1 MMKKSHP
8 GVIDFSTIPAKAIF
22 ELAKRLEWLAEEY
35 CRNIVFIESP
45 DDIYL
50 DIGRFGGALRRVDEG
65 DVLTITLPEGFATE
79 RKYIF
84 SDYEFPKKP
93 PEKRRFL
100 NAEPTEDGELKFA
113 AKDLRRCLTL
123 IEVSM
128 EMLFAFAEPFVKSSE
143 RHGLPVIWRGTDAAR
158 WMTALSLA
166 RDEGNWNEE
175 SRRLQRLLTA
185 EMEE

>member
-1 MMKKSHP
+1 MKRSRP
-8 GVIDFSTIPAKAIF
+8 GVIDFSTISARAIF
-22 ELAKRLEWLAEEY
+22 ELANRLEWLAEEY
-35 CRNIVFIESP
+35 YQTIVSLESP

-50 DIGRFGGALRRVDEG
+50 DIGRFGGVLRRVDDG

-84 SDYEFPKKP
+84 FDYGFPKKP

-113 AKDLRRCLTL
+113 AKDSRRCQRL

-143 RHGLPVIWRGTDAAR
+143 RRLPVVRQGTDAAR